1 VATITELKTTPHTRI
16 ENHIIEEY
24 TPQIGLAGLGV
35 LVIIKSHVNQKTGR
49 CDPSYK
55 TIAKKAGVDRSTIIR
70 YVKKLKALNLLD
82 PQLRFK
88 EDGGHA
94 TNQYNFSPAAE
105 NPIPKT
111 PVTSIRE
118 DTLDKGSGT
127 DAPPVAQ
134 PCEHPGGRA
143 ATTPSAAL
151 PPEQSSL
158 LNKKERTSSLLTS
171 LPTEKQKTCP
181 HPAPAIVYLSDDITI
196 CHHCYGLLDENLM
209 LTTEGKISVE
219 NGEAEHR
226 AWPECE
232 PSGEPEGKH
241 PPEAGRES
249 AAA

>member
-1 VATITELKTTPHTRI
+1 MATITELKTTPHTRI

-35 LVIIKSHVNQKTGR
+35 YVIIKSHVNQKTGR

-55 TIAKKAGVDRSTIIR
+55 TIARKAGVDRSTIIR

-94 TNQYNFSPAAE
+94 SNQYNFSPTAE
-105 NPIPKT
+105 HPTPKT
-111 PVTSIRE
+111 PANPVRE

-127 DAPPVAQ
+127 DAPPIVP
-134 PCEHPGGRA
+134 PCQHPSGTA
-143 ATTPSAAL
+143 ATTPSASL

-158 LNKKERTSSLLTS
+158 LNKKERTSSLLAS
-171 LPTEKQKTCP
+171 LPTEQQKTCP
-181 HPAPAIVYLSDDITI
+181 HPASAIVYLSDGITI
-196 CHHCYGLLDENLM
+196 CHHCYGLLDENLT
-209 LTTEGKISVE
+209 LITEGKFSVE
-219 NGEAEHR
+219 NGEAENR

-232 PSGEPEGKH
+232 PVGEPEAKQ
-241 PPEAGRES
+241 PLEAGQES
-249 AAA
+249 VAA